1 MAPGLA
7 NLYLFGLGQPRG
19 GAGPLITAGAELLA
33 ELVRLQE
40 HLVQPLADDFAKLR
54 KPDARMLFGVQ
65 ELFRHI
71 RRGRFGARVIER
83 RAKRAGRWVEE
94 RPAVSAPSSGSGEA
108 AATFA

>member
-7 NLYLFGLGQPRG
+7 NVYLFGLAQPRG
-19 GAGPLITAGAELLA
+19 GAGPLITAGSELLA

-40 HLVQPLADDFAKLR
+40 HLARPLADDFAKLR

-71 RRGRFGARVIER
+71 RRGHFAARVIER
-83 RAKRAGRWVEE
+83 RAKRKGRWIEE
-94 RPAVSAPSSGSGEA
+94 PAAVPHPPAQVGEA
-108 AATFA
+108 VGSYA